1 MVKFVIDIVQQDQT
15 VCEEP
20 ESHTHW
26 KKHIYIQMRSRTTSG
41 KRLNAAF
48 GILVVHIKRQSAGV
62 TEASELSYRSKVCG
76 LKHSGAGTK
85 K

>member
-1 MVKFVIDIVQQDQT
+1 
-15 VCEEP
+15 
-20 ESHTHW
+20 
-26 KKHIYIQMRSRTTSG
+26 MRSRTTSG

-62 TEASELSYRSKVCG
+62 TEASELSYISKVCG